1 LSVTIPRDSRSAAFG
16 SYVRGAVMDPKPPG
30 VMLLGAESP
39 ERALLRA
46 QPIEER
52 TTLIALD

>member
-1 LSVTIPRDSRSAAFG
+1 
-16 SYVRGAVMDPKPPG
+16 MDPKPPG